1 MAKSEVEVFMN
12 NQNYEQNKL
21 EQTRTKIEK
30 MSESVKEK
38 QNSTVD
44 LQESVPNMDKD
55 LKKAESEHI
64 ELVGREKS
72 LLELVSKSRQKYSEA
87 QSSFSSNKNRGR
99 VLSFLMK
106 LKSEGKING
115 IFGRLV
121 IHFV

>member
-1 MAKSEVEVFMN
+1 MN